1 MYRLALPV
9 LLLILALAGC
19 GSGDSEIISDN
30 LVEKVFNNGEAARLE
45 LASGAYVD
53 FPSGTFADRQVVS
66 ISDLLSGS
74 DNVATTFPTTTK
86 SINDRIGALIINSPV
101 DALFERDITVRMKLD
116 SAQTPGTEFVLYIH
130 DSDLGSRTETYDN
143 NYVTWYRYGS
153 YIATVDSTGIYAT
166 FTLDTDGNRGF
177 IGTLAVFRNHT
188 LADMGSAAT
197 TTVSGRVLDKNGS
210 GVSTDV
216 ELSYLVGE
224 ERYPVRLLNGTI
236 PSGSNVASV
245 VFSDASGNF
254 SMQVPDFYISQIFNV
269 SFAVHDSNRSEQ
281 DEFVV
286 NLPYPIREDEVNN
299 LVIRYGENNIVSE
312 PVGTI

>member
-1 MYRLALPV
+1 MHRLILPA
-9 LLLILALAGC
+9 LLLLMALAGC
-19 GSGDSEIISDN
+19 GSGDSEIIADN

-188 LADMGSAAT
+188 LSDMGSAAT

-236 PSGSNVASV
+236 PSGGSVASV